1 MRPFIVMRLML
12 CAALAALL
20 LSAQNNAPPSVLPAR
35 PPRETQYVQDGR
47 VISVDLLRYPI
58 NQKARRM
65 LQKALKAMSSGEN
78 QAAIGQLKEVLA
90 KYPNSAPYVYSI
102 IGAAYVKTDQF
113 KEAVDAFEKAVLLLP
128 HDAVNRYNLGLALVT
143 AGDYQRGEQEVRRA
157 LAMDPKNA
165 TIRDFLNVLSLH
177 NARASEIQKNYKTT
191 DSITAR

>member
-1 MRPFIVMRLML
+1 MRLIL

-20 LSAQNNAPPSVLPAR
+20 LAAQNSAPPSVLPAR
-35 PPRETQYVQDGR
+35 TPRETKDGQDGR

-65 LQKALKAMSSGEN
+65 LQKALKAMSSGDY
-78 QAAIGQLKEVLA
+78 QAAIRELQEVLV

-102 IGAAYVKTDQF
+102 IGVAYVKTDQL
-113 KEAVDAFEKAVLLLP
+113 KEAVGAFEKAVMLVP
-128 HDAVNRYNLGLALVT
+128 HDAFNRYNLGLALVS

-157 LAMDPKNA
+157 LAIDPKNA

-177 NARASEIQKNYKTT
+177 NARAREIQKNYKTT